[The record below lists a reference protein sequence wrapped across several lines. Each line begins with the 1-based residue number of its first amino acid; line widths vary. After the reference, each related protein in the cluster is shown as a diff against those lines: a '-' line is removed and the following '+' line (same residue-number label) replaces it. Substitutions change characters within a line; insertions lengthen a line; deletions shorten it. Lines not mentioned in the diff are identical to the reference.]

1 MAITAHTHTH
11 TVSTPGSC
19 RSMRGRSSGSTAGG
33 GEADCYTH
41 TNSSSSPKTARS
53 SGRGGSGGRRVTPT
67 APFSAPT
74 AQQRST
80 SKSRMAQ
87 LRGEATTSAIAS
99 AAAAAASGALHR
111 GSSGFSTVSNSASGD
126 LSSAACTYRES
137 GAEDSGYASSAPDGD
152 AAGAS
157 TGAAAAAAASSN
169 DGFEGPNEESDV
181 LREHYLL
188 QRALVPLYADRA
200 LHELA
205 LLTALALATATAAA
219 AAGSSSNRIAV
230 AAAALHSRCVPA
242 TPCLSYG
249 GKHLLLQQ
257 QKQKQKQK
265 QLSISSV
272 AASSNDKS
280 STVID
285 TGINTLLA
293 LQCHLGQP
301 DNAHLLP
308 RLAARAAAV
317 LTSSCTP
324 AAAPLLKLLCE
335 ALFDGG
341 SYGGS
346 SSEDFS
352 CSTDG
357 STSLQQQQ
365 QQQQQLSASQQCL
378 RIGEGRFGAVV
389 AVRAP
394 LPLSAAAAA
403 AAAAPP
409 QQQHAQQQ
417 AQQEL
422 AIKRIPRERTP
433 FEAGSTAVDVYTE
446 VAALQACADVQGVC
460 KLHEFGLE
468 ARHYCL
474 VMERCSVTLR
484 EWRGCR
490 AAAPSVHDAALYLRV
505 YAQVRLTDLYYR
517 YCLLQ

>member
-1 MAITAHTHTH
+1 
-11 TVSTPGSC
+11 
-19 RSMRGRSSGSTAGG
+19 MRGRSSGSTAGG

-53 SGRGGSGGRRVTPT
+53 GRGGSGGRRVTPT

-74 AQQRST
+74 QQQRST

-87 LRGEATTSAIAS
+87 LRGEAANT
-99 AAAAAASGALHR
+99 AAAAAASLALHR
-111 GSSGFSTVSNSASGD
+111 GSSGVSTVSNSASGD
-126 LSSAACTYRES
+126 LSSAACTYRDS
-137 GAEDSGYASSAPDGD
+137 GAEDSGYASSAPDADGIT
-152 AAGAS
+152 A
-157 TGAAAAAAASSN
+157 TTAAAAASSN
-169 DGFEGPNEESDV
+169 DGFEGPNEDADV

-188 QRALVPLYADRA
+188 QRALVPLYADPA

-219 AAGSSSNRIAV
+219 VGSSSRETV
-230 AAAALHSRCVPA
+230 AAAALHPRCVPA

-257 QKQKQKQK
+257 QKQQAT
-265 QLSISSV
+265 S
-272 AASSNDKS
+272 ANSSNGKS
-280 STVID
+280 SAVID

-357 STSLQQQQ
+357 SVSLQQQQ
-365 QQQQQLSASQQCL
+365 QQQQLLSASQQCL

-389 AVRAP
+389 AVKAP
-394 LPLSAAAAA
+394 LPLTATTAAARVS
-403 AAAAPP
+403 
-409 QQQHAQQQ
+409 AQQQ
-417 AQQEL
+417 QQQQQQVQQQEL

-446 VAALQACADVQGVC
+446 VAALQACADVRGVC
-460 KLHEFGLE
+460 TLHEFGLE

-505 YAQVRLTDLYYR
+505 YAQVRAKDLHYR